1 MSLLKHEINKS
12 IRDETSLGMKP
23 KLLYNNI
30 EERNWNKKKNIL
42 YKTEKINN
50 LIEEYK
56 NMEYVLIKNKS
67 NRNDIITKFK

>member
-30 EERNWNKKKNIL
+30 EEGNWEKKRK
-42 YKTEKINN
+42 
-50 LIEEYK
+50 
-56 NMEYVLIKNKS
+56 
-67 NRNDIITKFK
+67 KF

>member
-30 EERNWNKKKNIL
+30 EEEIGIKRKKFLNKPKK
-42 YKTEKINN
+42 
-50 LIEEYK
+50 
-56 NMEYVLIKNKS
+56 S
-67 NRNDIITKFK
+67 II